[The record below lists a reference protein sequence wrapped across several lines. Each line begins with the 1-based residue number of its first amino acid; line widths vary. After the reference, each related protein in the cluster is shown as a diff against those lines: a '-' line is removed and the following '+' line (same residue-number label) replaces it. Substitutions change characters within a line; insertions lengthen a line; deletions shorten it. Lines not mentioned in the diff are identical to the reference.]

1 MSRRTKVTGTRS
13 FTLWLLIF
21 IAVVLV
27 VGVAAGGL
35 FILPQ
40 IQSQQDL
47 EKHYQA
53 GVAFQNVGDWDKA
66 AGEYEQVIVI
76 DANYQDVQMRL
87 AEVRAKLAEREATAT
102 AMAVAQAEQ
111 AQMEAQAT
119 ATAQA
124 QTTVEAQAHAKATAT
139 AQAEQ
144 AQAEAQATA
153 TAQAQ
158 ATAEAQTKAQA
169 TAAAAPTATAE
180 ALEAHYQKGLG
191 YMNIGRRE
199 EAKAELEQVFEV
211 DPNYKEV
218 QAKLA
223 EVEVEIAKLTPTA
236 TPTSL
241 ATSTP
246 PATATP
252 SIITLKPQAASS
264 FQNEGT
270 TSTDDTVLLEDK
282 DGYWAP
288 SLTGSVTYDY
298 FANGIGA
305 GYFDA
310 LSLTFDIGERDYQNC
325 RVVLRAF
332 VQKGSYD
339 GHKGDLWNHYL
350 PLPGKQNPDYQDS
363 IPFDVPNA
371 QVIDHSTGK
380 WVEIELSPKFWSE
393 GAIWVTLRL
402 WNVRV
407 DAVELVLSPK

>member
-13 FTLWLLIF
+13 FTLWLLIL

-35 FILPQ
+35 FIIPQ

-53 GVAFQNVGDWDKA
+53 GVAFQNVSDWDKA

-124 QTTVEAQAHAKATAT
+124 QATAEAQVHAKTTAT

-158 ATAEAQTKAQA
+158 ATADAQADAAA

-180 ALEAHYQKGLG
+180 ALETHYQKGLG
-191 YMNIGRRE
+191 YMNIGRWE
-199 EAKAELEQVFEV
+199 EARAELEQVFEK

-218 QAKLA
+218 QAKLTEVEA
-223 EVEVEIAKLTPTA
+223 EVAKLTPTA
-236 TPTSL
+236 TPTPVE
-241 ATSTP
+241 TP
-246 PATATP
+246 TPTVTATP
-252 SIITLKPQAASS
+252 EIKSPSIEWLGFVGDQVSPSFSGTGPDGKADGVFELILPDVGRTVAHILLATPDGHHHWDTDGGTSWVLGVIEQDSGRRLHKLGAPMDYQIERTTKLHLYASVS
-264 FQNEGT
+264 
-270 TSTDDTVLLEDK
+270 TSGFRPGQEYKVTVRFA
-282 DGYWAP
+282 DGY
-288 SLTGSVTYDY
+288 LV
-298 FANGIGA
+298 
-305 GYFDA
+305 
-310 LSLTFDIGERDYQNC
+310 
-325 RVVLRAF
+325 
-332 VQKGSYD
+332 
-339 GHKGDLWNHYL
+339 
-350 PLPGKQNPDYQDS
+350 
-363 IPFDVPNA
+363 
-371 QVIDHSTGK
+371 
-380 WVEIELSPKFWSE
+380 ELSIRIP
-393 GAIWVTLRL
+393 
-402 WNVRV
+402 
-407 DAVELVLSPK
+407 